1 MRQRSFQVVPLAPRW
16 RTWVSGVVPTVAVLA
31 ALVMAATHFA
41 QPPAPP
47 GGGRLGPG
55 GALGPQVQSY
65 YDNPLLAK
73 DEEEKRILSV
83 LEELRGLRRYQ
94 IVPETDGR
102 LLRLLTEAVGAKR
115 VVEIGTSI
123 GYSGI
128 WFCLALRKTGGHLYT
143 HEINPER
150 IQMAKANFEK
160 AGVSHLVTIIEGD
173 AHETVLQ
180 HKEPIDILFLDA
192 DKEGYID
199 YLQKLLPLVRPGGLI
214 IAHNMRSPMAD
225 PRYVEAITK
234 NPDLETAFLL
244 MEGPGISVTLKKR

>member
-1 MRQRSFQVVPLAPRW
+1 MQMRTVHGAGAW
-16 RTWVSGVVPTVAVLA
+16 RKWGSWLIAIAGVAGGLLVAT
-31 ALVMAATHFA
+31 THFG
-41 QPPAPP
+41 QPPGPP
-47 GGGRLGPG
+47 GGGRRPGLAGPPT
-55 GALGPQVQSY
+55 PQAQSY
-65 YDNPLLAK
+65 YDNPVMAK
-73 DEEEKRILSV
+73 DEEEKRILNV
-83 LEELRGLRRYQ
+83 LEELGGLRRYQ
-94 IVPETDGR
+94 IVSPADGR
-102 LLRLLTEAVGAKR
+102 LLRLLTEAIGAKR

-150 IQMAKANFEK
+150 IQLAKANFEK

-199 YLQKLLPLVRPGGLI
+199 YLQKLLPLVRSGGLI
-214 IAHNMRSPMAD
+214 IAHNVRSPGPD
-225 PRYVEAITK
+225 PRFIEAITQ
-234 NPDLETAFLL
+234 NPELETAFLL
-244 MEGPGISVTLKKR
+244 MEGAGVSVTLKKR